1 MRRKLMTLQMPATK
15 DSLKVNSQ
23 HHQESSLPV
32 WVLFI
37 HPIEEL
43 QEAATHI
50 TGDGSHHAEI
60 VVDQAPTV
68 LSIHSNVARMWVC
81 IQ

>member
-1 MRRKLMTLQMPATK
+1 MTLQMPATK